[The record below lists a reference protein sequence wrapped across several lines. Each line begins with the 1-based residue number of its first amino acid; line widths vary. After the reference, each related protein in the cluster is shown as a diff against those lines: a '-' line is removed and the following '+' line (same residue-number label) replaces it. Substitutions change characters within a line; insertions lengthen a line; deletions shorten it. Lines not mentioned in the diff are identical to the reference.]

1 MKMLIISYS
10 YSPRNSPRAF
20 RWTALCEE
28 WAKLG
33 HEVHV
38 VTGWEPGLEQHEI
51 ANRVNVHRVGG
62 IFDIARKWA
71 LAGGTGPQG
80 NDNKLN
86 NKVRVRRINVRAW
99 LSYSM
104 GRMLRVVHNLTWKK
118 VYWPDFACL
127 WIWPAARKSRS
138 LHKMLEFNVMITV
151 SHPFSDHIVG
161 YILRRT
167 YQRLGWVADSGDPF
181 AFSEGLPSN
190 NFAVYKKLNY
200 WIEQKVLDATDC
212 FTVTTE
218 ETKRLYLQHYERISS
233 KLNVVPPLLNPLFDQ
248 IDTDNEHVFDNNAIV
263 MLFVGM
269 FYRKMRSPES
279 LLKLINK
286 VTCNSEI
293 LKSKLQLHVMG
304 SPDIIIRE
312 LEKYPFLQPRVFIHG
327 VVSHKEAINCMFK
340 ATLLVNIGNKTSY
353 QLPSK
358 VIEYMATG
366 LPIVNLYSIPN
377 DSSISALKHYPK
389 HLNIDVND
397 VETNDQIVSFIEK
410 HSKGNSNENFSGAV
424 DRFRLKNISNHY
436 LTLLHEVD

>member
-1 MKMLIISYS
+1 MKILVISNS
-10 YSPRNSPRAF
+10 YTPRNSPRAF

-38 VTGWEPGLEQHEI
+38 VTGWEPGLEQYEI

-62 IFDIARKWA
+62 ILDMARKWA
-71 LAGGTGPQG
+71 LPGDTGPQG
-80 NDNKLN
+80 NDSKLN
-86 NKVRVRRINVRAW
+86 NQVRVRRINVRAW

-104 GRMLRVVHNLTWKK
+104 GRMLRVVYNLTWKK
-118 VYWPDFACL
+118 VYWPDFAFL

-138 LHKMLEFNVMITV
+138 LHKALEFNVMITV

-167 YQRLGWVADSGDPF
+167 YQSLGWVADSGDPF
-181 AFSEGLPSN
+181 AFSEGSPSN
-190 NFAVYKKLNY
+190 NLVLYKRLNY

-212 FTVTTE
+212 FTVTTD
-218 ETKRLYLQHYERISS
+218 ETKLLYLQHYKRISS
-233 KLNVVPPLLNPLFDQ
+233 KLHVVPPLLNPLFDQ
-248 IDTDNEHVFDNNAIV
+248 IDTDNKNVFDNDAIV
-263 MLFVGM
+263 MLYAGV
-269 FYRKMRSPES
+269 FYRKMRSPEP
-279 LLKLINK
+279 LLKLIST

-293 LKSKLQLHVMG
+293 LKSKLQLHVIG
-304 SPDIIIRE
+304 SPDIIIRK
-312 LEKYPFLQPRVFIHG
+312 LERYPLLQPRVFIHG
-327 VVSHKEAINCMFK
+327 VVSHRKAINHMVN
-340 ATLLVNIGNKTSY
+340 ADLLVNIGNNTPY

-389 HLNIDVND
+389 HLNIDVHN
-397 VETNDQIVSFIEK
+397 VEMNDQIVSFIEK
-410 HSKGNSNENFSGAV
+410 HSKVNASEKLSGTV
-424 DRFRLKNISNHY
+424 DRYRLKNISKQY
-436 LTLLHEVD
+436 LTLLNEID